1 MSNLSFNRIVQI
13 NVTQQYAPQPNRLQQ
28 SAAIVSQAST
38 SFAAGSI
45 NYIGSP
51 SSLSSNLIAG
61 APITGAVWAA
71 GVVTLTFGS
80 AHGVTVGS
88 TTPVIVTEMVPTG
101 YNGSFIATAAT
112 TTTLTYAL
120 ATDPGAE
127 ASFGRAV
134 FGPSAWLVAADN
146 TWWAQNGQQT
156 GYFLFES
163 GSADV
168 PDTLTAVETF
178 IDENPQTIYNWG
190 FLPGVDADSVDA
202 LAFFNLHNTLSSLVK
217 FYLPVNQ
224 TTYPTWAAES
234 NLINVFAMIQSPI
247 YGPATEL
254 DSVAYMAFITNIV
267 PTPTNKLPP
276 SSYAYLYGVTAY
288 SGLTQTLITTF
299 ADGNINY
306 VSTGAEGG
314 ISNTILIQGDNL
326 DGSPANVAYSIDW
339 QQINLNL
346 DLSNAV
352 INGSNSTI
360 NPLYYNQ
367 NGIDRLQAVAANTA
381 ARGIATGLA
390 LGQVVLTQLDP
401 TVFAQNLSSGLY
413 AGNYVINAVPFAF
426 YVAQNPSDYSQGLYG
441 GLQASFVPQY
451 GFKRIVFNLQA
462 TQFA

>member
-1 MSNLSFNRIVQI
+1 
-13 NVTQQYAPQPNRLQQ
+13 
-28 SAAIVSQAST
+28 
-38 SFAAGSI
+38 
-45 NYIGSP
+45 
-51 SSLSSNLIAG
+51 
-61 APITGAVWAA
+61 
-71 GVVTLTFGS
+71 
-80 AHGVTVGS
+80 
-88 TTPVIVTEMVPTG
+88 
-101 YNGSFIATAAT
+101 
-112 TTTLTYAL
+112 
-120 ATDPGAE
+120 
-127 ASFGRAV
+127 
-134 FGPSAWLVAADN
+134 
-146 TWWAQNGQQT
+146 
-156 GYFLFES
+156 
-163 GSADV
+163 
-168 PDTLTAVETF
+168 
-178 IDENPQTIYNWG
+178 
-190 FLPGVDADSVDA
+190 
-202 LAFFNLHNTLSSLVK
+202 
-217 FYLPVNQ
+217 
-224 TTYPTWAAES
+224 
-234 NLINVFAMIQSPI
+234 MIQSPT